1 MAPWVASPPGVPQN
15 RVMRSGKLVTW
26 LDRYIFRQ
34 LLLALVG
41 VTGGL
46 TALIWLTQS
55 LRFVELVVNRGLS
68 MSVFLRLTS
77 LLIPSFVA
85 VILPITTYVVVQF
98 IYQRLNG
105 DRELTVIRSAGVSP
119 YGMARP
125 ALMLALIVTISGY
138 ALNLWVVPATLASF
152 RQFQWDIR
160 NRMAAFLLQ
169 EGVFTPISENLTVYV
184 RSRDADGTLR
194 GILVEDDRVANAH
207 ATILSESGRLIEGAN
222 GPRALLFNGS
232 RQELDRQTGRLNML
246 TFDQNEIDL
255 GERAAEAGV
264 RPPDMSEVST
274 AELLDPR
281 SAHDRDRGKWVAEGH
296 KRLSGPL
303 STLSFALVALLSVL
317 AGTFRRHG
325 GFARPVISVGVVVG
339 LLALGLAINNLAAR
353 DNALVPLIWVQAI
366 LPGLVSFWMLVVPDW
381 MAGRFRVPNLARVHP

>member
-1 MAPWVASPPGVPQN
+1 
-15 RVMRSGKLVTW
+15 MRSGKLVTW
-26 LDRYIFRQ
+26 IDRYIFRQ
-34 LLLALVG
+34 LFLALLA

-68 MSVFLRLTS
+68 MAVFVRLTS

-119 YGMARP
+119 FGMARP
-125 ALMLALIVTISGY
+125 ALTLALMVTILGY
-138 ALNLWVVPATLASF
+138 ILNLWVVPATLASF

-169 EGVFTPISENLTVYV
+169 EGVFTPISENLTVYI

-194 GILVEDDRVANAH
+194 GLLVQDDRDKAAR

-232 RQELDRQTGRLNML
+232 RQEIDRQSGRLNML

-255 GERAAEAGV
+255 GERAADAGV
-264 RPPDMSEVST
+264 RPPDMSEVGTS
-274 AELLDPR
+274 ELLVPR
-281 SAHDRDRGKWVAEGH
+281 FAQDRDRAKWVAEGH

-303 STLSFALVALLSVL
+303 SSLSYALVALVAVL
-317 AGTFRRHG
+317 LGAFRRHG
-325 GFARPVISVGVVVG
+325 GFVRPLVAVGVVVG

-353 DNALVPLIWVQAI
+353 DNALLPLIWVQAV
-366 LPGLVSFWMLVVPDW
+366 LPGLVGLWMLLVPDW
-381 MAGRFRVPNLARVHP
+381 FAARFHSPRAVA

>member
-1 MAPWVASPPGVPQN
+1 
-15 RVMRSGKLVTW
+15 MRSGKLVTW

-34 LLLALVG
+34 LLLALLA

-68 MSVFLRLTS
+68 MTVFVRLTS

-105 DRELTVIRSAGVSP
+105 DRELTVIRAAGVSP
-119 YGMARP
+119 FGMARP
-125 ALMLALIVTISGY
+125 ALVLALMVTVLGY
-138 ALNLWVVPATLASF
+138 VLNLWVVPVTLASF
-152 RQFQWDIR
+152 RQFQWDLR

-169 EGVFTPISENLTVYV
+169 EGVFTPISDKLTVYV

-194 GILVEDDRVANAH
+194 GILVEDDRDKTAH
-207 ATILSESGRLIEGAN
+207 ATILSETGRLMEGAN

-232 RQELDRQTGRLNML
+232 RQEIDRQTGRLNML
-246 TFDQNEIDL
+246 TFEQNEIDL
-255 GERAAEAGV
+255 GERATDNGV
-264 RPPDMSEVST
+264 RPPDMSEVPLS
-274 AELLDPR
+274 ELLVPI
-281 SAHDRDRGKWVAEGH
+281 SAHDRDRSKWVAEGH
-296 KRLSGPL
+296 KRLSSPL
-303 STLSFALVALLSVL
+303 STLSFALVALVAVLSG
-317 AGTFRRHG
+317 AFRRHG
-325 GFARPVISVGVVVG
+325 GFVRPMTAVGVVVG

-353 DNALVPLIWVQAI
+353 DNALVPLMWVQAI
-366 LPGLVSFWMLVVPDW
+366 LPGLICLWMLTVPDW
-381 MAGRFRVPNLARVHP
+381 LAERFHTSRAVA

>member
-1 MAPWVASPPGVPQN
+1 
-15 RVMRSGKLVTW
+15 MRSGKLVTW

-34 LLLALVG
+34 LSLALLA

-68 MSVFLRLTS
+68 MMVFVHLTS

-119 YGMARP
+119 FGMARP
-125 ALMLALIVTISGY
+125 ALVLALMVTVLGY
-138 ALNLWVVPATLASF
+138 VLNLWVVPATLASF

-194 GILVEDDRVANAH
+194 GILVQDDRDANAR
-207 ATILSESGRLIEGAN
+207 ATILSESGRLMEGAN

-232 RQELDRQTGRLNML
+232 RQEIDRQTGRLNML
-246 TFDQNEIDL
+246 TFEQNEIDL
-255 GERAAEAGV
+255 GERATDSGV
-264 RPPDMSEVST
+264 RPPDMSEVSLP
-274 AELLDPR
+274 ELLVPR
-281 SAHDRDRGKWVAEGH
+281 FAHDRDRAKWVAEGH
-296 KRLSGPL
+296 KRLSSPL
-303 STLSFALVALLSVL
+303 STLSFALVALVAVLSG
-317 AGTFRRHG
+317 AFRRHG
-325 GFARPVISVGVVVG
+325 GLVRPMTSVGVVVG
-339 LLALGLAINNLAAR
+339 LLALGLAIDNLAAR
-353 DNALVPLIWVQAI
+353 DNALVPLMWVQAV
-366 LPGLVSFWMLVVPDW
+366 LPGLICLWMLTVPDW
-381 MAGRFRVPNLARVHP
+381 LAGRFHTSRAVA

>member
-1 MAPWVASPPGVPQN
+1 
-15 RVMRSGKLVTW
+15 MRSGKLITW

-34 LLLALVG
+34 LSLALLA

-68 MSVFLRLTS
+68 MTVFIRLTS

-85 VILPITTYVVVQF
+85 VILPITTFVVVQF

-119 YGMARP
+119 FGMARP
-125 ALMLALIVTISGY
+125 ALVLAVMVTILGY
-138 ALNLWVVPATLASF
+138 VLNLWVVPSTLASF

-169 EGVFTPISENLTVYV
+169 EGVFTPLSENLTVYI
-184 RSRDADGTLR
+184 RSRDSDGTLR
-194 GILVEDDRVANAH
+194 GILVEDDRDKNAR
-207 ATILSESGRLIEGAN
+207 ATILAENGRLIEGAN

-232 RQELDRQTGRLNML
+232 RQEIDHQTGRLNML

-255 GERAAEAGV
+255 AERATDAGV
-264 RPPDMSEVST
+264 RPPDMSEVDT
-274 AELLDPR
+274 AELLVPR
-281 SAHDRDRGKWVAEGH
+281 FAHERDRSKWVAEGH

-303 STLSFALVALLSVL
+303 ATISFALVALVAVLS
-317 AGTFRRHG
+317 GSFRRHG
-325 GFARPVISVGVVVG
+325 GFVRPLVAVGVVVG

-353 DNALVPLIWVQAI
+353 DNDLVPLMWVQAV
-366 LPGLVSFWMLVVPDW
+366 LPGLVCLWMLLMPDW
-381 MAGRFRVPNLARVHP
+381 LAERFRPSRMVRAGT